1 MDGVMQ
7 MAEKNKYTPMMQHY
21 LQMKKE
27 NPDAIIFYRLG
38 DFMRC
43 FLMTRRLRR
52 WSSTLC

>member
-1 MDGVMQ
+1 

-27 NPDAIIFYRLG
+27 SARSVFYRAG
-38 DFMRC
+38 DYMRC